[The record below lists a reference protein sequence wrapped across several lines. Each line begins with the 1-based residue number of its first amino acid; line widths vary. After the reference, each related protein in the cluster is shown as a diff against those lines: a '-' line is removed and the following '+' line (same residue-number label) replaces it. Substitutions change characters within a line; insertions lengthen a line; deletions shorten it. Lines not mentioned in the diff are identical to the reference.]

1 MSVQKPVKTSLPAL
15 PASAAPDMRMYL
27 ERVREELS
35 RIQAGSSTT
44 TVISSGGSSSGTG
57 GGGGGGGSGG
67 GGGGVD
73 PTTLPCGDPVTPT
86 APTNFQVTAGFNFF
100 MVEWD
105 YPSYCGH
112 SHTEVYGTKDDGAQG
127 TEVLLG
133 TTGGTIFSLAE
144 PNTGVRRCFWAKH
157 VNLVGVKGPYNGT
170 EGTCDTTALDPGQLI
185 AALTNQITATELY
198 QDLGEQIELLPQ
210 FDAAITDLN
219 SAVGQLAEGVTDI
232 SVTTEDQCLINGVN
246 DPSKTTE
253 EACTGAGGL
262 WVAGSTSTLKGVK
275 ESTDASLAAIVQL
288 NTVTASSTS
297 ANAKSTAGLVA
308 QVDLAEAQCL
318 IGGVNNPAYTSP
330 EACAAASGTWV
341 PAETVTGYVIDQG
354 EAWANGEGAL
364 GQRINGVEAQIGD
377 ARPNLCPNSGFEQGT
392 EGLYGLPTGFT
403 VSDGAGW
410 GRYIYGLNPGNTAF
424 WLWPAFAVTAGQ
436 TYSAT
441 LDASLILASG
451 TNCTST
457 CRLRFYASAAD
468 GATAIAGGQFET
480 TVGGPHDFSDS
491 PARREEYT
499 VTGVAPA
506 GATHARVG
514 IQYAGYPTVA
524 GFGVRRVQ
532 AVQGA
537 PPIPAYNSQASGNQT
552 AARVINVETARIGYC
567 TKAGV
572 TTADGT
578 KSACEA
584 NGGTWA
590 TGMPWATAVKQVSVT
605 ANNGQTATVQ
615 QEFEAIYGTNGLR
628 AQYAVKIDNA
638 GVVSGFGLSSEPVD
652 DGGSRSYF
660 IVRADHFGITGPTYN
675 QATAPTTNLYNGMAW
690 RDTDDGITRY
700 CVLGGSPGEVYWVA
714 DRQYASVPFQVVTS
728 LTYDADGNVIPPGVY
743 ITDAY
748 IKNATITT
756 AKIKNAAITDAKILN
771 LSANKLTAGSIAVG
785 QCIGST
791 GFQSGVQGWQ
801 ICGNG
806 NAEFNN
812 QTVRGTIY
820 GGAATGFDQ
829 GAPGLFSG
837 VAVDGYYKFRVGNTS
852 GSANPARVAWNSAT
866 GTLAVVGNITATG
879 GTITG
884 VLNIVP
890 AGTTTTDV
898 VELDG
903 PNQRLRVS
911 QSGAT
916 RVIVGRANN
925 GEYGLFVRDN
935 NGIVAMSSYGTLGL
949 NETDKDGDPI
959 YQTSDFYIDSA
970 YIKNLKTGSI
980 NDRSITKV
988 LYDNGTWGSGTL
1000 TTNAVEVA
1008 MVGYTV
1014 DGLPNGELA
1023 EFIVVGTMTV
1033 YPASGST
1040 AGHVFIGGLRAD
1052 GQSLGVGSAVFSI
1065 NTAQC
1070 LSFTGKVSLGNGYH
1084 YFQTVA
1090 YTQSGSHVCTLE
1102 GQVVVMAGKR

>member
-44 TVISSGGSSSGTG
+44 TVISSGT
-57 GGGGGGGSGG
+57 GGGGGGSGG

-219 SAVGQLAEGVTDI
+219 SAVGQLAGGVTDI

-246 DPSKTTE
+246 DPSQTTE
-253 EACTGAGGL
+253 AACTGAGGL

-308 QVDLAEAQCL
+308 KVDVDGCL
-318 IGGVNNPAYTSP
+318 INGVNDPLKTT
-330 EACAAASGTWV
+330 EAACTLAGGTWV
-341 PAETVTGYVIDQG
+341 TGQTVTGYVIDQG

-364 GQRINGVEAQIGD
+364 GQRINGVEARIGD
-377 ARPNLCPNSGFEQGT
+377 SRPNLCPNGGFEQGLEGMLGLPANATVT
-392 EGLYGLPTGFT
+392 EGAAYGRAC
-403 VSDGAGW
+403 SIA
-410 GRYIYGLNPGNTAF
+410 NPPNPMF
-424 WLWPAFAVTAGQ
+424 VLWPAFSVTAGNI
-436 TYSAT
+436 YIAT
-441 LDASLILASG
+441 LDVSVASSG
-451 TNCTST
+451 GCSLTSY
-457 CRLRFYASAAD
+457 LRFYTTSAD
-468 GATAIAGGQFET
+468 FATPIWTYTT
-480 TVGGPHDFSDS
+480 TVQGPVTFSDTQE
-491 PARREEYT
+491 RRDAFA
-499 VTGVAPA
+499 VGGSAPA
-506 GATHARVG
+506 GATFARVG
-514 IQYAGYPTVA
+514 FQISGAA
-524 GFGVRRVQ
+524 ASAIALRRAQ
-532 AVQGA
+532 AVLGWK
-537 PPIPAYNSQASGNQT
+537 PMPAYNNQASGNQT

-578 KSACEA
+578 KTACEA

-605 ANNGQTATVQ
+605 ASNNQTATVQ
-615 QEFEAIYGTNGLR
+615 QEFEAIYGPNGLR

-714 DRQYASVPFQVVTS
+714 DRQYASVPFQVLTS
-728 LTYDADGNVIPPGVY
+728 PTTDADGNVIPPGVY

-791 GFQSGVQGWQ
+791 GFQSGVKGWQ

-837 VAVDGYYKFRVGNTS
+837 YATDGYYKFRVGNTS
-852 GSANPARVAWNSAT
+852 GSANPSRMVWDSTINSL
-866 GTLAVVGNITATG
+866 GVVGYINALG

-884 VLNIVP
+884 VLKIVP

-935 NGIVAMSSYGTLGL
+935 NGIVAMSSYGTIGL
-949 NETDKDGDPI
+949 NENDKDGDPI

-1000 TTNAVEVA
+1000 TTNAEEVA

-1014 DGLPNGELA
+1014 DGLPNGERA

-1033 YPASGST
+1033 YPDSGST

-1052 GQSLGVGSAVFSI
+1052 GQSLGVGSAVFSM

-1090 YTQSGSHVCTLE
+1090 YTKSGSHVCTLE